1 MSLQKENKTKEVK
14 AGFALETE
22 AAVWL
27 VLLLMIISALG
38 GAAVMGMILLDKI
51 ERTGRDQGGRR
62 K

>member
-1 MSLQKENKTKEVK
+1 MQKENKTKEVK

-27 VLLLMIISALG
+27 VLLLMIISAMG

-51 ERTGRDQGGRR
+51 ERTGRRDNNGRR
-62 K
+62 E